1 MYDPYPR
8 VYGQDNLDSV
18 QYKKEERGKDGREG
32 GREGERKGEREKKE
46 KKKKVWEAIAETMVN
61 LGGVRRCGSKY
72 DQTCC
77 ITYKILKK

>member
-32 GREGERKGEREKKE
+32 GRNTDRQQTISNREMNGEGLC
-46 KKKKVWEAIAETMVN
+46 M
-61 LGGVRRCGSKY
+61 
-72 DQTCC
+72 
-77 ITYKILKK
+77 